1 MNTPTDGARMNAPSN
16 TAWPPRAHRRR
27 VRIATCPVPRWYPGK
42 GSAWEC
48 PNPGVFYSSR
58 IRASLAWWKG
68 EHAPRAILSALK
80 SGVKLD
86 FHRTPQPFKTS
97 PLLVADKDVA
107 FAVADLA
114 KGDSLGAYQAL
125 LPNGK
130 DFLSRTRVD
139 TRPGSSKQRVVHNYR
154 RINDYAKKRTCR
166 YENVKDL
173 PQLLRPGDYML
184 SFDVSGAFW
193 HIPLHPST
201 AHYLS
206 FHFALPEF
214 VRLDDG
220 TQTAVPLQLGAYWVD
235 LPPLALGGRQRRYQV
250 IERSCLSIPFGFT
263 NSPFIWTKVM
273 KVIGQCLRRHGIR
286 TLLFIDDVLC
296 ALPSKADAFRARDFI
311 EQMFV
316 RSGLTRAPDKGV
328 WIPTRHLPDHL
339 GFDIDTSGLRG
350 QLRVP
355 ERRCRDVRML
365 AKDLLCRAA
374 RNTRKVSTDMLRS
387 FTGKVSS
394 VVAACSQARFRSRSL
409 FDVCEEWNPTS
420 TLDRQALR
428 DLQWWVDFHFCSK
441 ANGVPLWSSLPTK
454 AIFTDASSTLGYG
467 CVLAD
472 DTTSIPLEAR
482 RAFGGYWTADQ
493 IPWHITM
500 KELVAVRLGLNMY
513 SSELRGH
520 TVRLWEDNQAV
531 VFIIRN
537 RTSRSSLLMA
547 ELRLLL
553 QLLDDLSVTLV
564 PRYIRSELNPA
575 DQFSRLTDRD
585 AWRLRPCTQRKLL
598 DKVRYELK
606 KEITLDAF
614 ACHQTKVVARY
625 ASRLDEPTAL
635 ALDGLALDWRQEVVW
650 LNPPWALL
658 PAIIDKLDRERPAA
672 LLIIPHWPTAVWWPS
687 MLALNGLMLP
697 LPLPK
702 FSVVAMHNRVV
713 EPFLNGALELCAV
726 VLKPGMPPS
735 SGQP

>member
-1 MNTPTDGARMNAPSN
+1 MNAS
-16 TAWPPRAHRRR
+16 TDSARKETSSAWPPRAHRRR
-27 VRIATCPVPRWYPGK
+27 VRLATCPVPRWYPGK
-42 GSAWEC
+42 GSAWQG

-58 IRASLAWWKG
+58 IRASLAWWRG
-68 EHAPRAILSALK
+68 ERAPRAILTALK
-80 SGVKLD
+80 SGVKLE

-125 LPNGK
+125 LPEGR

-154 RINDYAKKRTCR
+154 RINEYAKKRTCR

-201 AHYLS
+201 AHFLS

-214 VRLDDG
+214 VLLPDG
-220 TQTAVPLQLGAYWVD
+220 TQAAVPLQLGAYWVD
-235 LPPLALGGRQRRYQV
+235 LPPSSHSHHRRYQV
-250 IERSCLSIPFGFT
+250 IERSCLSIPFGYT

-273 KVIGQCLRRHGIR
+273 KVIGRCLRRHGIR
-286 TLLFIDDVLC
+286 TLLFIDDALC
-296 ALPSKADAFRARDFI
+296 ALPSKAAALQARDFI
-311 EQMFV
+311 ELMFV

-328 WIPTRHLPDHL
+328 WTPTRNLPDHL

-350 QLRVP
+350 QLKVP
-355 ERRCRDVRML
+355 ERRCRDVRL
-365 AKDLLCRAA
+365 VAKDLLCRAA
-374 RNTRKVSTDMLRS
+374 RNSRRVPTDLLRS

-394 VVAACSQARFRSRSL
+394 VVAACAQARFRSRSL
-409 FDVCEEWNPTS
+409 FDACEEWNPVS

-428 DLQWWVDFHFCSK
+428 DLQWWVDFHFLCK
-441 ANGVPLWSSLPTK
+441 ANGVPLWPGLPTR

-472 DTTSIPLEAR
+472 DTTSIPKEAR
-482 RAFGGYWTADQ
+482 RAFGGYWTAEQ
-493 IPWHITM
+493 VPWHITM
-500 KELVAVRLGLNMY
+500 KELVAVRLGLSMY
-513 SSELRGH
+513 SNELRGH

-537 RTSRSSLLMA
+537 GTSRSPLLMA

-553 QLLDDLSVTLV
+553 QLLDDLSVILV

-585 AWRLRPCTQRKLL
+585 AWQLRASTQRKLF

-614 ACHQTKVVARY
+614 ACHQTKVVERY
-625 ASRLDEPTAL
+625 ASRLYEPTAL

-658 PAIIDKLDRERPAA
+658 AAIIAKLEHERPSA
-672 LLIIPHWPTAVWWPS
+672 LLIIPYWPMAVWWPS
-687 MLALNGLMLP
+687 MLALQGQMLA
-697 LPLPK
+697 LPRPK

-713 EPFLNGALELCAV
+713 EPFINGALELCAV
-726 VLKPGMPPS
+726 VLRPGM
-735 SGQP
+735 QH